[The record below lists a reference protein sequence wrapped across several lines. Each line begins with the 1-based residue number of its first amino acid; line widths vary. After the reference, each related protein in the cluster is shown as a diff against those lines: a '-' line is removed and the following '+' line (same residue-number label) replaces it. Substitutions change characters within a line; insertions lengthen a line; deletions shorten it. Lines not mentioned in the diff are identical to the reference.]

1 MLLRCRDLWCCCY
14 VICCYAVEIFG
25 TIDAAWSAVKDFIP
39 NALCSK
45 SKDLLLYVKC
55 WQWRYVNLHT
65 RLQQQTISTLKRLLR
80 KEKKKCPIK
89 SVKNPHETRILPNS
103 RARIWPNLAHKCA
116 FYEHGSRSAGMYMCM
131 YIYMYVCIC
140 ICIYIHMCVFTCLF
154 TL

>member
-1 MLLRCRDLWCCCY
+1 ML
-14 VICCYAVEIFG
+14 
-25 TIDAAWSAVKDFIP
+25 
-39 NALCSK
+39 SK
-45 SKDLLLYVKC
+45 TSSPMHCVQRAKILLLYVKC

-89 SVKNPHETRILPNS
+89 SVKNPHETQILPNS

-131 YIYMYVCIC
+131 YIYIYIYIYIYVCMYMYMYIY
-140 ICIYIHMCVFTCLF
+140 IYIHVCVHMPIYIVIIV
-154 TL
+154 